1 MKHIPLF
8 ESYRNLLDLE
18 TLADLIDPDNY
29 HKNVDPDFYQSVLD
43 AAGWCADRFGIEKS
57 SADGRLGRLGLTNDL
72 SRLRS
77 RGLDRIAEI
86 HNTDRNWKEMAPLCS
101 RVAKAYPG
109 LIKAS
114 SNWGT
119 VQVAHG
125 LKEIAGAS
133 FDMID
138 VYCFEDPETGVR
150 LIRWASIANDIFFM
164 LRSDLVNI

>member
-43 AAGWCADRFGIEKS
+43 AAGWCADKFGIEQS

-77 RGLDRIAEI
+77 RGLDRIVEI
-86 HNTDRNWKEMAPLCS
+86 YNTDRNWKYMEPLCS
-101 RVAKAYPG
+101 RVANAYPG
-109 LIKAS
+109 LVKVTSDWGHVLASTKAK
-114 SNWGT
+114 G
-119 VQVAHG
+119 
-125 LKEIAGAS
+125 IAGAS
-133 FDMID
+133 FGMID
-138 VYCFEDPETGVR
+138 VYCFEDATTGVR
-150 LIRWASIANDIFFM
+150 FIRWVGVTNDIAFM
-164 LRSDLVNI
+164 LRSDLANI